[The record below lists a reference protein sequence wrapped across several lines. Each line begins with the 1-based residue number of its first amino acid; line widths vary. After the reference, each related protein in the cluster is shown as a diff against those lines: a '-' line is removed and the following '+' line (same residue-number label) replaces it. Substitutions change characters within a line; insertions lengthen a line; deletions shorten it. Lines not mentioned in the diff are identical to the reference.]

1 MKIDMSKN
9 VRVSQMSRGMVL
21 SALAM
26 AAIPVVQAQAGPVGF
41 EGAIYVGTNRFDG
54 NTIAAFGRNADGTL
68 TSIGEFATGG
78 NGAFFDG
85 GEGLDPL
92 ISQNSLVQVD
102 DRYLLAVNAGS
113 DTVTSLRINE
123 DFSLTPTDTA
133 STGGVGPNSIAYD
146 SGRVFVS
153 NVDSDGVFTGPAD
166 QVGNI
171 TGFTFD
177 TDGGV
182 FNPIAGSTRQLRSR
196 PSTVEF
202 SPDGQRL
209 VVSSWNAGA
218 QAVPGS
224 DATDGL
230 VVYGVGADGSI
241 STDALA
247 RAASTLVGN
256 AEGRNLASVIGFAF
270 VERDGEQ
277 YVVAT
282 EAREFPSDG
291 SAASLPVFQTGSVSS
306 FRLEEDGS
314 LTPVS
319 QDVLAGSGV
328 DESVGQTSVCWIDF
342 TPDGTVFYVAN
353 ASGGSIS
360 SYSFDEDGNITLL
373 EELAAEGNAALP
385 EEANPLDGAD
395 GYIDLII
402 TDSGEYLYQLE
413 GLQGTIGVYQIDPN
427 GGLTQIQE
435 LDDVLPPI
443 NTQGIVSVDRRDDGP
458 NVIPTPSAA
467 LAGVSML
474 MVLMTTRRRRTSS
487 RGS

>member
-1 MKIDMSKN
+1 MTLITAAP
-9 VRVSQMSRGMVL
+9 V
-21 SALAM
+21 M
-26 AAIPVVQAQAGPVGF
+26 AASVEF
-41 EGAIYVGTNRFDG
+41 EGAIYAGTNRFDG

-92 ISQNSLVQVD
+92 ISQSSLVQVD
-102 DRYLLAVNAGS
+102 HRYLLAVNAGS
-113 DTVTSLRINE
+113 DSITAFEISD
-123 DFSLTPTDTA
+123 DFSLTVTDTA
-133 STGGVGPNSIAYD
+133 ATGGVGPNTIAQ
-146 SGRVFVS
+146 SNGRVFVS
-153 NVDSDGVFTGPAD
+153 NVDTDGSFTGPAD

-177 TDGGV
+177 TTNGQLD
-182 FNPIAGSTRQLRSR
+182 PIADSTRELRSR
-196 PSTVEF
+196 PSTVSF

-218 QAVPGS
+218 QAAPGS

-230 VVYGVGADGSI
+230 VVYGVDDDGGI

-256 AEGRNLASVIGFAF
+256 PEGRNLPSVIGFGF

-306 FRLEEDGS
+306 FRLEDDGS

-328 DESVGQTSVCWIDF
+328 DASVGQTSVCWIDF

-373 EELAAEGNAALP
+373 QELAAEGDAALP

-413 GLQGTIGVYQIDPN
+413 GLQGTIGAYQIDPN

-435 LDDVLPPI
+435 LSGFLPLT
-443 NTQGIVSVDRRDDGP
+443 NTQGIVSVDRRDSA
-458 NVIPTPSAA
+458 VIPTPSAA
-467 LAGVSML
+467 LAGLSLLV
-474 MVLMTTRRRRTSS
+474 VLVGRRRRGVAT
-487 RGS
+487 GV